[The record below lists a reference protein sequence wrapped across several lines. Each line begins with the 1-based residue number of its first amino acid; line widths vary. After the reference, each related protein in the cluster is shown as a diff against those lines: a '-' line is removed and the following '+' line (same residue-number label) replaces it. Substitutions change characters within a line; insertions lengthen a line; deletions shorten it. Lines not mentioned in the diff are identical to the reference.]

1 MSVLARENVTRLQGE
16 HAAGAPAEE
25 REEAGE
31 AFSSVITA
39 NASLVVWLVFLGFGG
54 ALLIFYYSHI
64 HYFPDLEWNKSLTYL
79 AAMSLLGGTIAI
91 LYSLLLFFPGVIWSE
106 FLIHDSGLEDKLCY
120 AEGGH
125 YEPCYQSVGLH
136 IGLPFLVF
144 MGVMHFVALS
154 DDAWTIATAAVITL
168 TIASLFLGW
177 RFQSYLGTKR
187 NTLGTSP
194 TSLLL
199 KYVGLFNISA
209 LISLTSLLLIYGIAD
224 PSKESKWMFLLCTV
238 VGVVANM
245 MVAIQYQR
253 KRACSLVTA
262 ILAALVLLA
271 CGEGVAGRTGHE
283 EAALSM
289 QLMARFGFGGDTVK
303 LVLKPEAREILQAHG
318 VEGTAKTG
326 VATVEN
332 VRILSRLG
340 GEYFVELTS
349 ADRKRM
355 TFPSSLVLSWS
366 AVNESGAK

>member
-1 MSVLARENVTRLQGE
+1 MSVLARENVSRLDGE
-16 HAAGAPAEE
+16 CAADSPIQEKEGAQ
-25 REEAGE
+25 

-79 AAMSLLGGTIAI
+79 AAMSLMGGAIAI

-125 YEPCYQSVGLH
+125 YEPCYQRVGLH

-144 MGVMHFVALS
+144 MGVMHVAALS
-154 DDAWTIATAAVITL
+154 DNAWTIATAAFLTL
-168 TIASLFLGW
+168 VVASLVLGW
-177 RFQSYLGTKR
+177 RFQKHLEQKR
-187 NTLGTSP
+187 STLGTNP
-194 TSLLL
+194 LSLLL

-209 LISLTSLLLIYGIAD
+209 LISLTSMLLIYDIAD
-224 PSKESKWMFLLCTV
+224 SSKESRWMLLLCTV
-238 VGVVANM
+238 IGAVANM
-245 MVAIQYQR
+245 LVAIQYR
-253 KRACSLVTA
+253 YKRACSVVTA

-271 CGEGVAGRTGHE
+271 CGEGVAGRAGQE
-283 EAALSM
+283 EAALSL
-289 QLMARFGFGGDTVK
+289 QFMARFGFGGNTVK

-318 VEGTAKTG
+318 VEDTAGTG
-326 VATVEN
+326 VATMEN

-340 GEYFVELTS
+340 EEYFVELP
-349 ADRKRM
+349 APDRKRM

-366 AVNESGAK
+366 AQDEDVAK